1 MWLPGSGFRVK
12 LEEVRG
18 HVRRMMD
25 VPYEM
30 VKELYVSTISPYLTS
45 QLANLPAYPHIQ
57 TKGTAT
63 PCLTSSLLESHLSAR
78 EHDTRRLSE
87 MEEMDVKGVAA
98 VLYAGAFFLFV
109 CLSIFF
115 AVIQLLPN
123 VWLCNIR
130 FSV

>member
-1 MWLPGSGFRVK
+1 
-12 LEEVRG
+12 
-18 HVRRMMD
+18 MD

-30 VKELYVSTISPYLTS
+30 VKELYVSTISLHLTS
-45 QLANLPAYPHIQ
+45 QTTILPAHPHIQ

-63 PCLTSSLLESHLSAR
+63 PCPTSSLLESHLSTR

-109 CLSIFF
+109 CLSLFF
-115 AVIQLLPN
+115 AVTPTSSKHLAL
-123 VWLCNIR
+123 
-130 FSV
+130 